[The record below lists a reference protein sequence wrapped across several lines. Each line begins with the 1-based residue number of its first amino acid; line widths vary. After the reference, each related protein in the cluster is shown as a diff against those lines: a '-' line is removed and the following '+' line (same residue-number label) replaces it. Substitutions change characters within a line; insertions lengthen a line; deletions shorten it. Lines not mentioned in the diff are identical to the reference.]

1 MPDKFNP
8 SCSKIFT
15 CTNNSHLRCL
25 YYFDTAVLIKT
36 NSTNL
41 GWILG
46 KKKKKVPWE
55 NAEKK
60 SSVIENVRYFKSAK
74 EENQIIFGK
83 NADCILIL
91 FKNILWLLTDT
102 IR

>member
-1 MPDKFNP
+1 MSVLFWYSSFDQDKLY
-8 SCSKIFT
+8 K
-15 CTNNSHLRCL
+15 LRMN
-25 YYFDTAVLIKT
+25 IGK
-36 NSTNL
+36 
-41 GWILG
+41 